1 MKRALITKYGI
12 LTAFA
17 ILCILCTPNPKQKNV
32 RSDSQFSGKEGE
44 VKLIV
49 LDPGHFHASLLL
61 KDTIR
66 QVNDTVFVY
75 APHGEELEQF
85 LQTIK
90 TYNSRKNSP
99 TAWVLNVYDEADYL
113 EKMISDK
120 KGNVVILAGNN
131 KNKTEYIYRSIASKL
146 NVLSDKPM
154 AINRQGFELLEK
166 TYQKADSND
175 VYLYDMM
182 TERYDILNIIEK
194 ELIQNKELF
203 GELQQGTPD
212 NPAISMESVHHF
224 YKEVSGVPTIRPAWY
239 YDIEQQGEGIA
250 DVTTHLIDLVNWK
263 CFPEEAI
270 DYKHDIN
277 LLSAT
282 HWPTKISLDEF
293 TKSTRLEKFPNFL
306 IKYVKDSLLHVY
318 ANGTIHYQV
327 KGMNTAIK
335 VQWDFQ
341 APEGGGD
348 TFGSVIK
355 GTKAVLKTRQDKQQ
369 NYVKQ
374 LYIQKTDEVSN
385 KEFEKNLQKT
395 IEKIRLTYPFVSLS
409 QPLPDGS
416 VLINIP
422 LEKREGHEEHFK
434 YVAKQFFEYLV
445 NRNMPDWEISNT
457 LAKYYITTKAVEI
470 AKEEN

>member
-1 MKRALITKYGI
+1 MTKYWI

-17 ILCILCTPNPKQKNV
+17 VLCISCTPNSKQKN
-32 RSDSQFSGKEGE
+32 SQTNSQFSGKEGE
-44 VKLIV
+44 VKLII

-66 QVNDTVFVY
+66 QVNDSVYVY
-75 APHGEELEQF
+75 APPGEELEQF

-99 TAWVLNVYDEADYL
+99 TSWILNVYDEADYL
-113 EKMISDK
+113 EKMISNR

-154 AINRQGFELLEK
+154 AINQQGFELLRK
-166 TYQKADSND
+166 AYQKADSND

-203 GELQQGTPD
+203 GELQQGTLD
-212 NPAISMESVHHF
+212 DPAISMESVHHF

-239 YDIEQQGEGIA
+239 YDVEQQGEGIA

-270 DYKHDIN
+270 DYKRDIN
-277 LLSAT
+277 VLYAT

-293 TKSTRLEKFPNFL
+293 TKSTRQTEFPNFL
-306 IKYVKDSLLHVY
+306 RKHVKDSFLHVY
-318 ANGTIHYQV
+318 ANGIIHYQV
-327 KGMNTAIK
+327 KGTNVAVK
-335 VQWDFQ
+335 VQWNFQ
-341 APEGGGD
+341 APDGGGD
-348 TFGSVIK
+348 TFNSSIK
-355 GTKAVLKTRQDKQQ
+355 GTKAVLKTCQDKQE

-374 LYIQKTDEVSN
+374 LYIQKNDKISS
-385 KEFEKNLQKT
+385 KKFEKNLQKT
-395 IEKIRLTYPFVSLS
+395 IEKIQITYPFVTLS
-409 QPLPDGS
+409 RPLPDGT
-416 VLINIP
+416 VRIDIP
-422 LEKREGHEEHFK
+422 LEKRAGHEEHFK
-434 YVAKQFFEYLV
+434 HVAQQFFEYLA

-457 LAKYYITTKAVEI
+457 LAKYYVTTKAVEI
-470 AKEEN
+470 AKEGN

>member
-1 MKRALITKYGI
+1 MTKYWI
-12 LTAFA
+12 LTALA
-17 ILCILCTPNPKQKNV
+17 VLCISCTPNSKQKNS
-32 RSDSQFSGKEGE
+32 RTDSQFSEKKGE
-44 VKLIV
+44 AKLII

-75 APHGEELEQF
+75 APRGEELEQF

-90 TYNSRKNSP
+90 TYNSRKDSP
-99 TAWVLNVYDEADYL
+99 TSWALNVYDEADYL

-131 KNKTEYIYRSIASKL
+131 KNKTKYIYRTIASKL

-166 TYQKADSND
+166 AYQKADSNN

-182 TERYDILNIIEK
+182 TERYDILNIVEK

-212 NPAISMESVHHF
+212 DPAISMESVHHF

-239 YDIEQQGEGIA
+239 YDVEQQGEGIA

-270 DYKHDIN
+270 DYKRDIN
-277 LLSAT
+277 VLYAT

-293 TKSTRLEKFPNFL
+293 TKSTRLKEFPNFL
-306 IKYVKDSLLHVY
+306 RKHVKDSFLHVY
-318 ANGTIHYQV
+318 ANGIIHYQV
-327 KGMNTAIK
+327 KGMNVAVK
-335 VQWDFQ
+335 VRWNFQ
-341 APEGGGD
+341 APDGGGD
-348 TFGSVIK
+348 TFNSSIK
-355 GTKAVLKTRQDKQQ
+355 GAKAVLKTCQDKQE

-374 LYIQKTDEVSN
+374 LYIQKNDKISS
-385 KEFEKNLQKT
+385 KKFEKNLQKT
-395 IEKIRLTYPFVSLS
+395 IEKIQITYPFVTLS
-409 QPLPDGS
+409 RPLPDGT
-416 VLINIP
+416 VRIDIP
-422 LEKREGHEEHFK
+422 LEKRAGHEEHFK
-434 YVAKQFFEYLV
+434 HVAKQFFEYLA

-457 LAKYYITTKAVEI
+457 LAKYYVTTKAVEI
-470 AKEEN
+470 AKEGN